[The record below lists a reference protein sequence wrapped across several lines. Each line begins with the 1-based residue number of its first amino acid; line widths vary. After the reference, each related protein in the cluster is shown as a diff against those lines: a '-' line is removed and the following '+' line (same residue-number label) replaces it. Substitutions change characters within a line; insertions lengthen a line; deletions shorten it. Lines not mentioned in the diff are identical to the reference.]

1 MKKER
6 LITAANLNAKIE
18 KLEKIISKVIDAD
31 KLSMFSTKRDD
42 SCLEVKIGNGLSYVS
57 LFLGYGIDD
66 DLSNELTA
74 FANKYKAKVIVL
86 LEKKLADLKEE
97 FDDI

>member
-18 KLEKIISKVIDAD
+18 KLEKIISKVTEAD
-31 KLSMFSTKRDD
+31 KLSMFSIKIDN
-42 SCLEVKIGNGLSYVS
+42 SCLEVKIGKELSYVS
-57 LFLGYGIDD
+57 LFLGYGRDD
-66 DLSNELTA
+66 DLSNELTSYA
-74 FANKYKAKVIVL
+74 TKYKTKVIAL

>member
-6 LITAANLNAKIE
+6 LITAANLNVKIE
-18 KLEKIISKVIDAD
+18 KLEKIISKVTDAD
-31 KLSMFSTKRDD
+31 RLSMFSTNRDD

-57 LFLGYGIDD
+57 LFLGYSIDH

-74 FANKYKAKVIVL
+74 FANKYKARVIAL